1 MFNTNEFYIE
11 EEYIPTYIYIIILNN
26 KSVK

>member
-11 EEYIPTYIYIIILNN
+11 EEYIHTYIYIIILNN

>member
-11 EEYIPTYIYIIILNN
+11 EEYIPIYIYIIILNN